1 MLEESCTHVQIQ
13 YCMTLCCLS
22 PPPIGQIPP
31 QLDMDY
37 NARKAPIGG
46 EFLRLLQLAAWRRG
60 KLTSRILI
68 LLSCCLRRWSIEE
81 GRAVSKSPH

>member
-1 MLEESCTHVQIQ
+1 MRTRSDTILHDPLPICPR
-13 YCMTLCCLS
+13 L
-22 PPPIGQIPP
+22 PIGQIPP

-60 KLTSRILI
+60 GAKLTSRILI
-68 LLSCCLRRWSIEE
+68 LLTYCL
-81 GRAVSKSPH
+81 